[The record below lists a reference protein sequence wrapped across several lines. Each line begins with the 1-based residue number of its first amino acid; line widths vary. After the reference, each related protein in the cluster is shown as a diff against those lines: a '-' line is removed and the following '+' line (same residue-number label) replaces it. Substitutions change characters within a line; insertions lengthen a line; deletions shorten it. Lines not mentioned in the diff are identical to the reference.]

1 MNNNKKEEL
10 NYHNLNE
17 VIGLSKKMLK
27 ILYTCVILAII
38 VFIIILFK
46 NLEIFKVLGSIL
58 GVISPF
64 FIGLVIAWLLDPAV
78 TYLQKKNV
86 KRSIGTIVVF
96 FVFILILYL
105 YGFKEAL
112 LINVVRIILMGL
124 LFTNVSMILYSL
136 AGGLLSLACMGLA
149 KKAHGFSIQ
158 CVSMIG
164 GITHNLGQIL
174 VAFAVVRTYGVFYYV
189 PFLLLA
195 GSVTGWVIGMLEKT
209 IEPRLRHY
217 LQTEK

>member
-38 VFIIILFK
+38 VFVIILFK

-86 KRSIGTIVVF
+86 KRSIGTIVVDTSDKNASNNYTGDVIAIKKDLI
-96 FVFILILYL
+96 VFSSNGYKREIY
-105 YGFKEAL
+105 
-112 LINVVRIILMGL
+112 
-124 LFTNVSMILYSL
+124 
-136 AGGLLSLACMGLA
+136 
-149 KKAHGFSIQ
+149 
-158 CVSMIG
+158 
-164 GITHNLGQIL
+164 
-174 VAFAVVRTYGVFYYV
+174 
-189 PFLLLA
+189 
-195 GSVTGWVIGMLEKT
+195 
-209 IEPRLRHY
+209 
-217 LQTEK
+217 